1 MHMQIY
7 LIKRQ
12 KIYHFRRRVPTNLI
26 AILGKNEVV
35 RSLRT
40 SDFKTATRA
49 AMVMADELE
58 RLFER
63 IQTDT
68 DLLTQK
74 EEELV
79 YSHVLKKH
87 TLSLKKE
94 ALQKFDN
101 RQAEDVEWEA
111 FHARTFRAQMFEDL
125 KLSKLDTV
133 KDDVDKLLKDFKVT
147 IESSSAAYKQLS
159 RTMLGA
165 LKEAILN
172 NANTISKLVENSK
185 ELATV
190 TCNNNGFYE

>member
-1 MHMQIY
+1 MQTY

-12 KIYHFRRRVPTNLI
+12 NIYHFRRRVPTNLI

-74 EEELV
+74 EEELD
-79 YSHVLKKH
+79 LKDSFRGAAACQ
-87 TLSLKKE
+87 TS
-94 ALQKFDN
+94 LQKTLWVVVQDRLAKLTELVFQLKN
-101 RQAEDVEWEA
+101 SA
-111 FHARTFRAQMFEDL
+111 
-125 KLSKLDTV
+125 KLSTK
-133 KDDVDKLLKDFKVT
+133 
-147 IESSSAAYKQLS
+147 
-159 RTMLGA
+159 
-165 LKEAILN
+165 
-172 NANTISKLVENSK
+172 
-185 ELATV
+185 
-190 TCNNNGFYE
+190 

>member
-1 MHMQIY
+1 MQMQTY
-7 LIKRQ
+7 LIKRRNV
-12 KIYHFRRRVPTNLI
+12 YHFRRRVPKNLI

-40 SDFKTATRA
+40 SDFRTATRA

-79 YSHVLKKH
+79 YKHVLKEN

-94 ALQKFDN
+94 ALQTFDN
-101 RQAEDVEWEA
+101 RQAEDVELEA
-111 FHARTFRAQMFEDL
+111 FRARTFRAEVLEDL
-125 KLSKLDTV
+125 RLSKLDTV
-133 KDDVDKLLKDFKVT
+133 KDDVDKLLKDFKSPLSHQRNLQTT
-147 IESSSAAYKQLS
+147 IQSNAKGFS
-159 RTMLGA
+159 RHL
-165 LKEAILN
+165 
-172 NANTISKLVENSK
+172 
-185 ELATV
+185 
-190 TCNNNGFYE
+190 

>member
-1 MHMQIY
+1 MHMQTY

-12 KIYHFRRRVPTNLI
+12 NIYHFRRRVPTNLI

-74 EEELV
+74 EEELD
-79 YSHVLKKH
+79 LKD
-87 TLSLKKE
+87 SFRE
-94 ALQKFDN
+94 AAACQTSLQKTLWVVVQDRLAKLTELVFQLKN
-101 RQAEDVEWEA
+101 SA
-111 FHARTFRAQMFEDL
+111 
-125 KLSKLDTV
+125 KLSTK
-133 KDDVDKLLKDFKVT
+133 
-147 IESSSAAYKQLS
+147 
-159 RTMLGA
+159 
-165 LKEAILN
+165 
-172 NANTISKLVENSK
+172 
-185 ELATV
+185 
-190 TCNNNGFYE
+190 

>member
-1 MHMQIY
+1 MHMQTY

-12 KIYHFRRRVPTNLI
+12 NIYHFRRRVPTNLI

-74 EEELV
+74 EEELDFKD
-79 YSHVLKKH
+79 SFR
-87 TLSLKKE
+87 E
-94 ALQKFDN
+94 AAACQTSLQKTLWVVVQDRLAKLTELVFQLKN
-101 RQAEDVEWEA
+101 SA
-111 FHARTFRAQMFEDL
+111 
-125 KLSKLDTV
+125 KLSTK
-133 KDDVDKLLKDFKVT
+133 
-147 IESSSAAYKQLS
+147 
-159 RTMLGA
+159 
-165 LKEAILN
+165 
-172 NANTISKLVENSK
+172 
-185 ELATV
+185 
-190 TCNNNGFYE
+190 

>member
-1 MHMQIY
+1 MHMQTY

-12 KIYHFRRRVPTNLI
+12 NIYHFRRRVPTNLI

-74 EEELV
+74 EEELDFKD
-79 YSHVLKKH
+79 SFR
-87 TLSLKKE
+87 E
-94 ALQKFDN
+94 AAACQTSLQKTLWVVVQDRLAKLTELGFQLKN
-101 RQAEDVEWEA
+101 SA
-111 FHARTFRAQMFEDL
+111 
-125 KLSKLDTV
+125 KLSTK
-133 KDDVDKLLKDFKVT
+133 
-147 IESSSAAYKQLS
+147 
-159 RTMLGA
+159 
-165 LKEAILN
+165 
-172 NANTISKLVENSK
+172 
-185 ELATV
+185 
-190 TCNNNGFYE
+190 